1 MKNLLLILLSIPLL
15 FSSCQKCK
23 ECEPPSDTGIVGYE
37 YNVSYTNN
45 GEVTIDTV
53 AIYGLTMYQEI
64 CRDNFATDQKYK
76 SYINDMEDDGY
87 TCRSDFWN

>member
-15 FSSCQKCK
+15 FSSCKKCK
-23 ECEPPSDTGIVGYE
+23 ECEPPSDTTIIGYE
-37 YNVSYTNN
+37 YNV
-45 GEVTIDTV
+45 TV
-53 AIYGLTMYQEI
+53 INDQVIYDSVAVHGLTMFQEI

-76 SYINDMEDDGY
+76 SYINNMEDDGY